1 MSTHALLQGM
11 EGINSKV
18 MQPGGSTSR
27 WFKTGILISGSCLIL
42 LFVVPVVIDPTL
54 PSSKS
59 AATSISLYQDKERR
73 KVHAGKLVKWLPEPF
88 PEKPGDP
95 NIDGGE
101 KTPRLF
107 IRGKINGYKRGR
119 HNQHPGMVRLSIE
132 GLVDKENAAYY
143 IGKKV
148 AYVPTLS
155 KKSIYKA
162 GGITRPRKAWWGK
175 IIKPHGNKGSV
186 LAKFPVPLPSSS
198 FMGDV
203 RIMLYGGFGSEM
215 DLDYSYKNIPGG
227 WECFTAGSRR

>member
-1 MSTHALLQGM
+1 
-11 EGINSKV
+11 
-18 MQPGGSTSR
+18 
-27 WFKTGILISGSCLIL
+27 
-42 LFVVPVVIDPTL
+42 
-54 PSSKS
+54 
-59 AATSISLYQDKERR
+59 
-73 KVHAGKLVKWLPEPF
+73 VKYLPEPI

-95 NIDGGE
+95 MIDGCE

-119 HNQHPGMVRLSIE
+119 HNQHPGMVRLGIE

-148 AYVPTLS
+148 AYVPRRS
-155 KKSIYKA
+155 KKNTYKA
-162 GGITRPRKAWWGK
+162 GGDRPKRAWWGK

-186 LAKFPVPLPSSS
+186 LAKFPGPLPSSS
-198 FMGDV
+198 FCGDV

-215 DLDYSYKNIPGG
+215 DLDYAYKNMPGG